1 MATPDVCY
9 NDCTL
14 NRTPSGKLTRCYIC
28 QLYVHNVCLGV
39 PKKTIGTG
47 AWTCRNCRKM
57 PENSTF

>member
-14 NRTPSGKLTRCYIC
+14 NRTPSGKSNRCTYAMYV
-28 QLYVHNVCLGV
+28 YVHNVCLGV

-47 AWTCRNCRKM
+47 HAKNVEKCLKI
-57 PENSTF
+57 SIF